1 MSPFFAHPSIL
12 ISASQL
18 EPAIVLAYRVLRVER
33 TNYPSLTSLLV
44 FRVSSRLC
52 IGQSEHAL
60 DWMKHKIHVD
70 DKATLRPPATQPKE
84 SEVELRPV
92 SNLSEHAQ
100 LIRKLDVAVCCTHL
114 GLQLICKV
122 KCTSRALKSEV
133 LLAADCCARHSV
145 QDMTG
150 WTSVSI
156 RLLSDISAAS
166 ENARACTSAWSCW
179 ITLKDLPAENS
190 TV

>member
-1 MSPFFAHPSIL
+1 MSSFFAHPSIL

-92 SNLSEHAQ
+92 SNLSERPANQKTRRSRLLHAP
-100 LIRKLDVAVCCTHL
+100 RSPTHL
-114 GLQLICKV
+114 Q
-122 KCTSRALKSEV
+122 SEMHF
-133 LLAADCCARHSV
+133 ACA
-145 QDMTG
+145 
-150 WTSVSI
+150 
-156 RLLSDISAAS
+156 
-166 ENARACTSAWSCW
+166 E
-179 ITLKDLPAENS
+179 K
-190 TV
+190 